1 MSTSK
6 SAEHASLS
14 GVIICC
20 YVNIT
25 SQVQILRISSSGYF
39 FERVLFPKERL
50 LFEAKPEF
58 QLEVHTGTIINSILS
73 DEIPCVR
80 LQVKNN
86 LSSYTK

>member
-6 SAEHASLS
+6 SAENASCS
-14 GVIICC
+14 DTIVCY

-25 SQVQILRISSSGYF
+25 NQIQILRITSSEYF
-39 FERVLFPKERL
+39 FERVLFPKEQL

-73 DEIPCVR
+73 DKIPCTR
-80 LQVKNN
+80 LQVKN
-86 LSSYTK
+86 SFPSYLE